1 MQNLVF
7 QRKILSNEVA
17 IAAAITLIIFYLFHY
32 NKVVE
37 QPRGFTHSV
46 LRLGVQL
53 DSSMP
58 IIDIL

>member
-1 MQNLVF
+1 LTTQQYVIHM
-7 QRKILSNEVA
+7 R
-17 IAAAITLIIFYLFHY
+17 LFHY
-32 NKVVE
+32 NIVVE

-46 LRLGVQL
+46 LWLGVQL